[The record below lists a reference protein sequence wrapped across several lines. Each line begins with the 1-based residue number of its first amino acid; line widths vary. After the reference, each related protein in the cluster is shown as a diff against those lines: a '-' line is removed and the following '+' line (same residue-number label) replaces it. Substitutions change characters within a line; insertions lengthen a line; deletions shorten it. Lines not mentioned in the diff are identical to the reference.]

1 LASTAPFSTNFSPG
15 FRESFSG
22 MGGRPWVLAATI
34 GAEALKKPWPF
45 AGRNLPEVKYIA
57 PSSARI
63 LTPGD

>member
-1 LASTAPFSTNFSPG
+1 
-15 FRESFSG
+15 

-34 GAEALKKPWPF
+34 GVEALKKPWPF

-57 PSSARI
+57 PSFTRI